1 MPKKLKGYRT
11 LLFNVVTAAPVV
23 FDIAVQSAAD
33 PTISAIIPP
42 EYLPYYLAAVTIGNI
57 VLRVVTTTPVGK
69 PVKPGNTAA
78 EPVLGIGAADQP
90 GKPPRQPRKPGAG
103 RA

>member
-11 LLFNVVTAAPVV
+11 LIFNIGAAIPVV
-23 FDIAVQSAAD
+23 VDIAVQAAAD

-57 VLRVVTTTPVGK
+57 VLRVATTTPVGK
-69 PVKPGNTAA
+69 AVKPGNRAQ
-78 EPVLGIGAADQP
+78 EPVLGVGGADQP
-90 GKPPRQPRKPGAG
+90 GKPPRQPRKQGAG